1 MTIHGHYMMET
12 DMPVCDVTCFGV
24 HGSLQGQKFVKNEPK
39 IADVAPKSLKSNLV
53 PLYCTETS
61 PMAIID
67 NR

>member
-1 MTIHGHYMMET
+1 
-12 DMPVCDVTCFGV
+12 MPVCNLTCFGV